1 MELTAALEFAADHNE
16 TLLTTL
22 RRDGRPQQSVVNYVL
37 EGNTF
42 TISIT
47 DTRAKT
53 RNLRRDPRAALWV
66 AGSGPYEWVS
76 FDGTVSLSPVA
87 TSPDDATCDAL
98 VDYYRRAVGEHEN
111 WEEYREAMVA
121 DGRLLAR
128 FTATSATGMLS

>member
-1 MELTAALEFAADHNE
+1 MELTAALEFAAHHRD

-22 RRDGRPQQSVVNYVL
+22 RRDGRPQQSVVNYLL
-37 EGNTF
+37 EGSTF

-87 TSPDDATCDAL
+87 TSPDDATSDEL
-98 VDYYRRAVGEHEN
+98 VDYYRLAAGEHEN

-128 FTATSATGMLS
+128 FTAMSATGMLS